1 MSAQTTFP
9 YMEKELSWL
18 SFNERVLQEAADPDN
33 PVIERVRFLG
43 IFSNN
48 QDEFFRVRV
57 ADLRRRIII
66 AEAKGGGEA
75 ARTLMAQINAKV
87 QELQTRFDDIYRQLL
102 LDLARRNIFLI
113 NETQLSEE
121 QGKWLK
127 RHFRDKIRRHIIPIL
142 LTPHT
147 ELDKCLED
155 GITYLTTEIRHND
168 QVRYAFIP
176 VPSGKLPRFVQLPS
190 DGNKSKKTLI
200 LLDNIIRH
208 CLNELFDGIV
218 EFDSLSCYSMKLTRD
233 AEYDLSD
240 EIELSLLEKMSSGL
254 KQRLTAEPVRLVY
267 DREMPQTM
275 LDCLRQAL
283 GVASFDS
290 VNAGG
295 RYHNFRDFMAFP
307 NPGRKYLE
315 NGKLPALSSRQFTD
329 YKTGFEAISAGDVLL
344 YYPYHKFAHLT
355 EWLRQAAYDP
365 AVRVIKLNIYR
376 VASNSQVIGALT
388 DAVKN
393 GKDVTVVVELRARF
407 DEEANIDWA
416 RHLTDAGVKVN
427 FGIPSLKIHS
437 KLAIISR
444 VEEGEMVN
452 YAHIGTGNFHE
463 KTAKIYTDF
472 ALFTKHPEITREVET
487 VFDFIEHPYRRVKFQ
502 HLLVSPVDA
511 RRKLYSYIDREIQNK
526 LAGLPA
532 GITLKVNNLVD
543 TGLIKRLYDA
553 SRNGVRVQLIIRGM
567 CSLLPGVPG
576 VSENIRAI
584 SVVDRFLE
592 HPRVM
597 AFENGGDP
605 KVFITSADWM
615 GRNIDNRI
623 EVGCPIHD
631 SRLKRQILDLLA
643 IQWQDTQKAR
653 VINRT
658 QDNQYVRRGNR
669 KKVRSQI
676 AIYDYLVAAEQS
688 DLAKS
693 R

>member
-1 MSAQTTFP
+1 MSAQITFP
-9 YMEKELSWL
+9 YLEKELSWL
-18 SFNERVLQEAADPDN
+18 SFNERVLQEAADPEN

-57 ADLRRRIII
+57 ADLRRRILI
-66 AEAKGGGEA
+66 AEAKGGGQS
-75 ARTLMAQINAKV
+75 ARTLLAEINAKV
-87 QELQTRFDDIYRQLL
+87 MSLQTQFDDIYRQLL
-102 LDLARRNIFLI
+102 IDLARRNIFLV
-113 NETQLSEE
+113 NETQLSDA

-142 LTPHT
+142 LTKDT
-147 ELDKCLED
+147 DLDMCLED
-155 GITYLTTEIRHND
+155 GITYLTTEIRQGD
-168 QVRYAFIP
+168 KVRYAFIP

-190 DGNKSKKTLI
+190 EGSKAKKTLI

-208 CLNELFDGIV
+208 CLNELFDGIL
-218 EFDSLSCYSMKLTRD
+218 EYDTLRCYSMKLTRD

-254 KQRLTAEPVRLVY
+254 KQRLTAEPVRLVH
-267 DREMPQTM
+267 DREMPEAM
-275 LDCLRQAL
+275 LEVLREAL
-283 GVASFDS
+283 GVASYDS
-290 VNAGG
+290 VTPGG
-295 RYHNFRDFMAFP
+295 RYHNFRDFMSFP

-315 NGKLPALSSRQFTD
+315 NKKLPALSSRQFTD
-329 YKTGFEAISAGDVLL
+329 YTTGFDAISAGDVLL
-344 YYPYHKFAHLT
+344 YYPYHKFSHLT

-365 AVRVIKLNIYR
+365 AVKVIKINIYR
-376 VASNSQVIGALT
+376 VASNSQVINTLT

-407 DEEANIDWA
+407 DEENNIEWA

-437 KLAIISR
+437 KLCLISR
-444 VEEGEMVN
+444 VEQGEMVH

-472 ALFTKHPEITREVET
+472 ALFTRNPELTREVDA
-487 VFDFIEHPYRRVKFQ
+487 VFDFIEHPYRRSKFQ

-511 RRKLYSYIDREIQNK
+511 RRKLYSMIDREIQNR
-526 LAGLPA
+526 LAGQPA

-543 TGLIKRLYDA
+543 TGLVKRLYDA

-576 VSENIRAI
+576 MSDNIRAI
-584 SVVDRFLE
+584 SVIDRFLE

-597 AFENGGDP
+597 VFENSGDP
-605 KVFITSADWM
+605 RVFITSADWM

-623 EVGCPIHD
+623 EVGCPVYD
-631 SRLKRQILDLLA
+631 PRLKRQILDILA
-643 IQWQDTQKAR
+643 IQWQDTTKAR
-653 VINRT
+653 VINRM
-658 QDNQYVRRGNR
+658 QDNDYVARGNR

-676 AIYDYLVAAEQS
+676 AIYDYLVEVEQTP
-688 DLAKS
+688 LAQC